1 MNLIILLASDWY
13 LAPIVEMQN
22 VPAYLRT
29 CVPAFVFLHD
39 FQNELM
45 N

>member
-13 LAPIVEMQN
+13 LAPNVEMQM
-22 VPAYLRT
+22 YLRT